1 MAMLEGVEGLTLKRL
16 NDATVAW
23 LERDY
28 HKMTHYPIFTRAAR
42 PLVPA
47 APMLRFP

>member
-23 LERDY
+23 LEQDY
-28 HKMTHYPIFTRAAR
+28 HPPQAPRARHDAS
-42 PLVPA
+42 
-47 APMLRFP
+47 